1 MSCFRLDGHVALVTG
16 STTGLGRAIAGVLGQ
31 AGAKVVV
38 NVRAQHGAGRG
49 GSGGVPSHRHRM
61 HSGSGRCHG

>member
-16 STTGLGRAIAGVLGQ
+16 STTGLGPAIAGVLGQ

-38 NVRAQHGAGRG
+38 NYAHNTARAEAALAEFRRTGIECIL
-49 GSGGVPSHRHRM
+49 GS
-61 HSGSGRCHG
+61 